1 MRAINNSNP
10 KNLFKYTLGYYDGHK
25 RENNIFFKSNLRKNE
40 NKISIH
46 YQRQKVSEI
55 LTKKFGEI
63 NSKRLN
69 HKDFL
74 LSLKNSKISVGAF
87 GWGEICYRE
96 FEAIKMG
103 TAVLFPN
110 MDNIET
116 WPNIYQDGKTYLSY
130 DYDMNNLLEKVEELL
145 SNDELRNNLVKN
157 SQKVCKSVYDT
168 EGQKY
173 LINFFDEIIK

>member
-1 MRAINNSNP
+1 M
-10 KNLFKYTLGYYDGHK
+10 
-25 RENNIFFKSNLRKNE
+25 
-40 NKISIH
+40 NKA
-46 YQRQKVSEI
+46 
-55 LTKKFGEI
+55 
-63 NSKRLN
+63 
-69 HKDFL
+69 
-74 LSLKNSKISVGAF
+74 KISVGSF

-173 LINFFDEIIK
+173 LINFFDKIIK